1 MSDSIMNEYLRYV
14 ENTEP
19 PTIFHRWSLLTS
31 IGALLE
37 RNLYYGDGYF
47 TYYPNLYVMLMGE
60 SGTRKSTAINMAKN
74 LLKQIGYNHFSAE
87 RTTKEKY
94 LLDLGEQNDTDF
106 TGADSITNAA
116 LFGNQFISQA
126 EDDRITPNYIVAGE
140 FNDFIGNG
148 NIEFMSVLGNLWDW
162 SGGPYENKVKNGKS
176 VKIPNPSISL
186 LGGNTAT
193 GFSLAFPSSV
203 IGQGFFSRLI
213 LIHSASSGKKIR
225 RPVLPDID
233 FVTTLNEIKT
243 RATGRLRET
252 SAADRLLEAIYTEFI
267 PLPDSRF
274 GSYST
279 RRYAQLMKLVI
290 IICAMDLSAGCV
302 VTDEHVLLA
311 NTLLSHAEQSM
322 PLALGE
328 FGKAKS
334 SDVSHSLVQFI
345 HNRGTQITTMA
356 DMWKHF
362 AQDLDTSSGLSDMLM
377 KLCSAGRI
385 QTTTINMGGS
395 RVTGFLPSRKSIEE
409 ADGSSQYV
417 DFSLLTQEEREM
429 KK

>member
-1 MSDSIMNEYLRYV
+1 MQEYLRYV

-37 RNLYYGDGYF
+37 KNSFYGDGYF

-60 SGTRKSTAINMAKN
+60 SGTRKSTAINLAKSM
-74 LLKQIGYNHFSAE
+74 LRTTGYNSFSAE
-87 RTTKEKY
+87 RTSKEKY
-94 LLDLGEQNDTDF
+94 LLDLGEQH
-106 TGADSITNAA
+106 DSEPDANSLSSAM
-116 LFGNQFISQA
+116 LFGNEFTNENADS
-126 EDDRITPNYIVAGE
+126 RITPSFIVAGE

-193 GFSLAFPSSV
+193 GFSLAFPSSA

-213 LIHSASSGKKIR
+213 LIHSASSGKRIR
-225 RPVLPDID
+225 RPQLPVID
-233 FVTTLNEIKT
+233 FASQLAEIKK
-243 RATGRLRET
+243 RGTGQLRET
-252 SAADRLLEAIYTEFI
+252 NVADRLLEAIYNEFT

-279 RRYAQLMKLVI
+279 RRYAQLIKLVI
-290 IICAMDLSAGCV
+290 IICAMDLDADNTVNEG
-302 VTDEHVLLA
+302 HILMA

-328 FGKAKS
+328 FGKARG
-334 SDVSHSLVQFI
+334 SDVTHSLLQHI
-345 HNRGTQITTMA
+345 YGRGTQLTTL
-356 DMWKHF
+356 DDLWKHF
-362 AQDLDTSSGLSDMLM
+362 SQDIDTMQSMSDMLM
-377 KLCSAGRI
+377 KLTSAGRI
-385 QTTTINMGGS
+385 QTTTIQMGTR
-395 RVTGFLPSRKSIEE
+395 RVTGFLPTRKAIDES
-409 ADGSSQYV
+409 DSSSEYV
-417 DFSLLTQEEREM
+417 DYTLLTSEEREM

>member
-1 MSDSIMNEYLRYV
+1 MQEYLRYV

-37 RNLYYGDGYF
+37 RNVYYGDGYF

-60 SGTRKSTAINMAKN
+60 SGTRKSTAINLAKN
-74 LLKQIGYNHFSAE
+74 LLKLSGYNTFSAE

-94 LLDLGEQNDTDF
+94 LLDLGEQNEEHDPESGSLSTA
-106 TGADSITNAA
+106 T
-116 LFGNQFISQA
+116 LFGDLISNSV
-126 EDDRITPNYIVAGE
+126 DDSRTTPNYIVAGE

-193 GFSLAFPSSV
+193 GFSLAFPSSA

-213 LIHSASSGKKIR
+213 LIHSAASGKRIR
-225 RPVLPDID
+225 RPVLPVID
-233 FVTTLNEIKT
+233 FETQLRDIKKC
-243 RATGRLRET
+243 AKGQLKE
-252 SAADRLLEAIYTEFI
+252 SPLADQLLEAIYSEFT

-279 RRYAQLMKLVI
+279 RRYAQLLKLII
-290 IICAMDLSAGCV
+290 IICAMDLSANCV
-302 VTDEHVLLA
+302 ISEEHVFLA

-328 FGKAKS
+328 FGKARG
-334 SDVSHSLVQFI
+334 SDVSHSITQYI
-345 HNRGTQITTMA
+345 YSKGTTITTQA
-356 DMWKHF
+356 DLWKHF
-362 AQDLDTSSGLSDMLM
+362 SQDIDTVQGMSEMLM

-385 QTTTINMGGS
+385 QTAMIDMGGT
-395 RVTGFLPSRKSIEE
+395 RIVGFLPTRKAIDES
-409 ADGSSQYV
+409 DSSSEYV
-417 DFSLLTQEEREM
+417 DYSLLTTEEREM

>member
-1 MSDSIMNEYLRYV
+1 MNIMQEYLHYV
-14 ENTEP
+14 QNTEP

-37 RNLYYGDGYF
+37 RNCYYGDGYF

-60 SGTRKSTAINMAKN
+60 SGTRKSTAINMAKGM
-74 LLKQIGYNHFSAE
+74 LRSSGYHTFSAE
-87 RTTKEKY
+87 RTSKEKY
-94 LLDLGEQNDTDF
+94 LLDLGEQNEDEPDIA
-106 TGADSITNAA
+106 GGLSNAA
-116 LFGNQFISQA
+116 LFGNQFVSQS
-126 EDDRITPNYIVAGE
+126 EDDRTTPNYIVAGE

-193 GFSLAFPSSV
+193 GFSLAFPSSA

-213 LIHSASSGKKIR
+213 LIHSAATGKRIR
-225 RPVLPDID
+225 KPALPDVD
-233 FVTTLNEIKT
+233 LVTQLGEIKT
-243 RATGRLRET
+243 RATGRLQET
-252 SAADRLLEAIYTEFI
+252 PIADKLLEAIYTEFTH
-267 PLPDSRF
+267 LPDSRF
-274 GSYST
+274 ASYST
-279 RRYAQLMKLVI
+279 RRYAQLIKLVI
-290 IICAMDLSAGCV
+290 VCCAMDLSAAG
-302 VTDEHVLLA
+302 TIDEGHVLMA

-328 FGKAKS
+328 FGKARG
-334 SDVSHSLVQFI
+334 SDVSHHMLQFI
-345 HNRGTQITTMA
+345 YNRGTSITTMA
-356 DMWKHF
+356 DLWKHF
-362 AQDLDTSSGLSDMLM
+362 SQDIDSMQTMSDMLM
-377 KLCSAGRI
+377 KLSSAGRI
-385 QTTTINMGGS
+385 QSTLINLGGN
-395 RVTGFLPSRKSIEE
+395 RVSGFLPARKAIDE

-417 DFSLLTQEEREM
+417 DYGLLTDEEREM

>member
-1 MSDSIMNEYLRYV
+1 MSIMNEYLRYV

-74 LLKQIGYNHFSAE
+74 LLKQSGYHNFSAE
-87 RTTKEKY
+87 RTSKEKY
-94 LLDLGEQNDTDF
+94 LLDLGEQNEEP
-106 TGADSITNAA
+106 GPADSITNAA
-116 LFGNQFISQA
+116 LFGNSFVSQA
-126 EDDRITPNYIVAGE
+126 TDERTTPNYIVAGE

-176 VKIPNPSISL
+176 VKIPNPCISL

-213 LIHSASSGKKIR
+213 LIHAAATGKRIR
-225 RPVLPDID
+225 RPVLPDIN
-233 FVTTLNEIKT
+233 FATTLNEIKT
-243 RATGRLRET
+243 RSVGKLRET
-252 SAADRLLEAIYTEFI
+252 SGADRLLEAIYTEFL

-290 IICAMDLSAGCV
+290 VICAMDLSADCV
-302 VTDEHVLLA
+302 VNDEHVLLA

-328 FGKAKS
+328 FGKARS
-334 SDVSHSLVQFI
+334 SDVSHSLVQYI
-345 HNRGTQITTMA
+345 YSRGTQLTTMS
-356 DMWKHF
+356 DLWKHF
-362 AQDLDTSSGLSDMLM
+362 AQDVDNGTGLSEMLM
-377 KLCSAGRI
+377 KMCSSGRI
-385 QTTTINMGGS
+385 QTATINMGGT
-395 RVTGFLPSRKSIEE
+395 RVTGFLPNRKSIEE

-417 DFSLLTQEEREM
+417 DFSLLTTEEREM

>member
-1 MSDSIMNEYLRYV
+1 
-14 ENTEP
+14 
-19 PTIFHRWSLLTS
+19 
-31 IGALLE
+31 
-37 RNLYYGDGYF
+37 
-47 TYYPNLYVMLMGE
+47 MLMGE
-60 SGTRKSTAINMAKN
+60 SGTRKSTAINMAKS
-74 LLKQIGYNHFSAE
+74 LLKQTGYHTFSAE
-87 RTTKEKY
+87 RTSKEKY
-94 LLDLGEQNDTDF
+94 LLDLGEQNDEP
-106 TGADSITNAA
+106 GEAGSLSNAA
-116 LFGNQFISQA
+116 LFGNHFISQV
-126 EDDRITPNYIVAGE
+126 EDERTTPNYIVAGE

-162 SGGPYENKVKNGKS
+162 SGGPYENKIKNGKS

-193 GFSLAFPSSV
+193 GFSLAFPSSA

-213 LIHSASSGKKIR
+213 LIHSAATGKKIR

-233 FVTTLNEIKT
+233 LITELGAIKT
-243 RATGRLRET
+243 RCVGKLSET
-252 SAADRLLEAIYTEFI
+252 VIADKLLEAIYTEFT

-290 IICAMDLSAGCV
+290 VVCAMDSGSQNIV
-302 VTDEHVLLA
+302 NEEHVLMA

-328 FGKAKS
+328 FGKARG
-334 SDVSHSLVQFI
+334 SDVSHGMLQYIYS
-345 HNRGTQITTMA
+345 RGTQLTTMA
-356 DMWKHF
+356 DLWKHF
-362 AQDLDTSSGLSDMLM
+362 SQDIDNSQNMSDMLM
-377 KLCSAGRI
+377 KLASAGRI

-395 RVTGFLPSRKSIEE
+395 RVTGFLPSRKAIDET
-409 ADGSSQYV
+409 DGSSQYV
-417 DFSLLTQEEREM
+417 DYSLLTDEEREM